1 MGAGVQVRRIGQ
13 FKKSRS
19 LISQFNTDV
28 PDSDDAM
35 HHRTTT
41 DINPSWKSI
50 LNNWYRNDK
59 FANALPLAQFN
70 GYVCMGFFLCW
81 RWCVFVWEGHSMR
94 PIRMDPKLH
103 NAIQFILQNSDGT
116 MSTLP
121 TSKAFALE

>member
-70 GYVCMGFFLCW
+70 GYVHMGFFCAGGGV
-81 RWCVFVWEGHSMR
+81 CVWEGHTMH
-94 PIRMDPKLH
+94 PIR
-103 NAIQFILQNSDGT
+103 IGS
-116 MSTLP
+116 
-121 TSKAFALE
+121 